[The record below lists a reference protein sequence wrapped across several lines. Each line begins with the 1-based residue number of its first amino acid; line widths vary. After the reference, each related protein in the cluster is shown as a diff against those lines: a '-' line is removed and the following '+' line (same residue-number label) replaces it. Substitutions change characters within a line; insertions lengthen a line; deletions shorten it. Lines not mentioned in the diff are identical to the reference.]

1 MAPLGGSKPP
11 AVAARGRWSQV
22 RTARLDIDAALGE
35 EGRWSM
41 FQEEDTLALQADK
54 VLTKALGEVLW
65 EISNLVIHRA

>member
-1 MAPLGGSKPP
+1 
-11 AVAARGRWSQV
+11 
-22 RTARLDIDAALGE
+22 
-35 EGRWSM
+35 M